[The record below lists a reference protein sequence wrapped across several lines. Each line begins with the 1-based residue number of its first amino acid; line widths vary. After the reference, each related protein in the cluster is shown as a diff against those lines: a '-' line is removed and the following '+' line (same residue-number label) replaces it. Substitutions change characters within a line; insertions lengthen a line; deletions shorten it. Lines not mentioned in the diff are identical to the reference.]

1 MSKTEKNALDLL
13 KGAYNLI
20 TPDDNKK
27 YYEGFAPFYDSVFV
41 KDLGYTYPT
50 VVANLLV
57 EKRWNIYTRAPG
69 FRNSAALNFSF

>member
-41 KDLGYTYPT
+41 KDEKCCHMIYN
-50 VVANLLV
+50 VVVSSDADYKEV
-57 EKRWNIYTRAPG
+57 YIETTRE
-69 FRNSAALNFSF
+69 